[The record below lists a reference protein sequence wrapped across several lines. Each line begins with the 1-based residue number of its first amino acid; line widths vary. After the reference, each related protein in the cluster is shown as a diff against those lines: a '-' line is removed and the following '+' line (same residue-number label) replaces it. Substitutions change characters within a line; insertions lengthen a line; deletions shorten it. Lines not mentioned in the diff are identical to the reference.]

1 MEQRAAVA
9 SALTLTLTQL
19 TIAGVEA
26 SRRSLLAKSFL
37 GVAAAA
43 IATVASP
50 AQEALAFGSG
60 FPGYDV
66 NLDGRKR
73 AMERNKREMQADLA
87 RGESEQ
93 LSLFNAVLCTY
104 TQAYGSWAHARDG
117 VLVAPR

>member
-1 MEQRAAVA
+1 M
-9 SALTLTLTQL
+9 
-19 TIAGVEA
+19 
-26 SRRSLLAKSFL
+26 

-50 AQEALAFGSG
+50 VQEALAFGSG

-87 RGESEQ
+87 RGESGQ
-93 LSLFNAVLCTY
+93 LSLINADLCRY
-104 TQAYGSWAHARDG
+104 TQAYSSWPHARNG
-117 VLVAPR
+117 VLVVPR